1 MTLTERPTLHEL
13 ARLHRIQLS
22 YTDAEGRRRRAKD
35 AALLAVLRALG
46 AAVDDERDTGEA
58 LRARRRAL
66 YERGVEP
73 VILAWGGIGEVL
85 AWVPAGD
92 RLRFTLRDDGVGAS
106 FEWEAEAPTETTAID
121 GRTFCSVR
129 CEIPEVL
136 PAGYYELVA
145 ECGEWLRRAVVIS
158 APPRAHNPADSL
170 ARGVYVPLYAI
181 HSHGSLGAGN
191 LSDLQ
196 RLIEL
201 LAERGGNIVGILP
214 ILASFLDDPCE
225 PSPYAPVSRRL
236 WNEFFVDVTRVP
248 EFSSVIGARDTL
260 APTASIEDLNSRPHV
275 DYRRQAALQREVLT
289 RLSSLLRKD
298 SQRSVAHQEFLSER
312 PVVHDYARFR
322 GACARYGVGW
332 RRWPASVQAG
342 TLSDSDID
350 HGEVDYHAF
359 VQWIAHEQLEEVA
372 ESARARDSSL
382 YLDLPLGVHPDGYDA
397 WRERQEL
404 VSGVSTGAPPDPF
417 FTKGQNWG
425 FAPLDPESSRLDGH
439 RYFRECLEHH
449 MRVADTLRIDH
460 VMAFHRLFWIPE
472 GMPASDGVYV
482 RYPAEE
488 LYAVLSLESH
498 RHGTQVIGENLGT
511 VPENVNQSMRR
522 HGLGRMAVLQYEL
535 GTDTRSL
542 PEIQPGSLATL
553 NTHDMPTFAAFWQS
567 LDVDD
572 RVDLGLLD
580 ERESDAERRRR
591 ALLVR
596 ALVRNLRDAG
606 FLAETQ
612 VDVEDALIGA
622 LAYLGSS
629 RATVALVNLEDLW
642 LETLPQNTPGTLD
655 ERPNWVRRARLSLE
669 EIAAS
674 PGIARRLEPLL
685 NATDDGS

>member
-1 MTLTERPTLHEL
+1 MTHAEQRTLHEL

-46 AAVDDERDTGEA
+46 AAIDNERDTRDA
-58 LRARRRAL
+58 LRVRRHAP
-66 YERGVEP
+66 YERGVQP
-73 VILAWGGIGEVL
+73 VILAWGGIGEAL
-85 AWVPAGD
+85 AWAPAGD
-92 RLRFTLRDDGVGAS
+92 RLRFTLRDDAGAS
-106 FEWEAEAPTETTAID
+106 LEWESEPPTETTTID

-129 CEIPEVL
+129 CEIPEAL

-158 APPRAHNPADSL
+158 APPRAHHPAEPP
-170 ARGVYVPLYAI
+170 ARRGVYVPLYAV
-181 HSHGSLGAGN
+181 HSRESWGAGN

-248 EFSSVIGARDTL
+248 EFSSAIGAQETL
-260 APTASIEDLNSRPHV
+260 VPTHDIAHLRSGSHV
-275 DYRRQAALQREVLT
+275 DYRRQAALQREVLA

-298 SQRSVAHQEFLSER
+298 SRRNVAHQEFLSER

-332 RRWPASVQAG
+332 RRWPTSVQAG
-342 TLSDSDID
+342 TLSDSDVD

-359 VQWIAHEQLEEVA
+359 VQWIAHEQLEAVA
-372 ESARARDSSL
+372 GSARARGSSL

-397 WRERQEL
+397 WRERREL

-425 FAPLDPESSRLDGH
+425 FAPLDPEASRLDGH

-498 RHGTQVIGENLGT
+498 RHETQVIGENLGT
-511 VPENVNQSMRR
+511 VPEAVNQSMRR

-535 GTDTRSL
+535 GADARSL
-542 PEIQPGSLATL
+542 PDIQPGSLASL

-567 LDVDD
+567 LDVDE

-580 ERESDAERRRR
+580 ERESDAERRQR

-596 ALVRNLRDAG
+596 ALVRNLREAG

-612 VDVEDALIGA
+612 VDLEDVLIGA

-674 PGIARRLEPLL
+674 VDIARRLEPLL